1 MQHPRNCGFGGLHFA
16 RIRFALD
23 QGPSY
28 LNRLKQRSVGEMK
41 KTNRFALV
49 MLGMAVFLAACG
61 SNDKGGN
68 SSEAGAITLKI
79 AHVGSTTH
87 QYQIAADKFK
97 EIVEAKTDGAVKVD
111 IYNNGV
117 LGNENET
124 VEQVMDGTLDIT
136 AVVADSS
143 FANIVPEMNV
153 FGIPYLFRNLDH
165 VYKTLDGE
173 IGQELIGKA
182 NDKGMKFL
190 GFWEIGFRHFTNN
203 KVEISNPED
212 MAGLK
217 IRVQPS
223 KVWDAHM
230 AVLKANGTPLGF
242 NELYSAMDQGVV
254 DGQENPL
261 NTIYSMKFYEVQKY
275 LSLTGHTYSPAAVAM
290 SNKAWKS
297 LSAEQQKVVEDAFKE
312 AQLFQREKLAEIDK
326 NIIEE
331 IKAEG
336 VIVTEPNI
344 DAFRELTKEVKDVLS
359 DQVPAE
365 LVERISNIQ

>member
-1 MQHPRNCGFGGLHFA
+1 
-16 RIRFALD
+16 
-23 QGPSY
+23 
-28 LNRLKQRSVGEMK
+28 MK
-41 KTNRFALV
+41 KTKLV
-49 MLGMAVFLAACG
+49 TVLMAVTAMLATACG
-61 SNDKGGN
+61 SNSESSGN
-68 SSEAGAITLKI
+68 GNNTSNAEAITLKL
-79 AHVGSTTH
+79 AHVGSPTH

-97 EIVEAKTDGAVKVD
+97 ELVEARTDGAVKVD

-124 VEQVMDGTLDIT
+124 VEQVMDGTLDIA

-143 FANIVPEMNV
+143 FANVVPEMNV

-165 VYKTLDGE
+165 VYATIDGE
-173 IGQELIGKA
+173 IGQELIEKA
-182 NDKGMKFL
+182 NEKEMKFL

-203 KVEISNPED
+203 KVEIAKPAD

-230 AVLKANGTPLGF
+230 AALQANGTPLAF

-290 SNKAWKS
+290 SNKSWES
-297 LSAEQQKVVEDAFKE
+297 LSDEQQGIVDEAFKE
-312 AQLFQREKLAEIDK
+312 AQQYQREQLAEIDAQ
-326 NIIEE
+326 IIND

-336 VIVTEPNI
+336 VIVTEPDI
-344 DAFRELTKEVKDVLS
+344 AAFRELTKDVREVLA
-359 DQVPAE
+359 QEVPAE
-365 LVERISNIQ
+365 LVERIENIQ